1 MTQVVSQ
8 FVSQSVNSITAG
20 QIGKVCDLLTAALR
34 KSGLQSEPMQQ
45 VLESQGG
52 ALADEFVIA
61 VRKRVEAVSNMII
74 RHAKVNRNRTT
85 QQVLDATG
93 RKQYTDSKVVKT
105 MPKGEGDEAD
115 VFFFKLGRYVS
126 DADLE
131 KEYELRGLKP
141 ADSYSLAVINEAD
154 PAFADDHPNGT
165 HWKDANGNWCYAA
178 FDRWGGGGRVV
189 DVHRSVDDW
198 VDDWFFAG
206 VRK

>member
-1 MTQVVSQ
+1 MTQVVSP
-8 FVSQSVNSITAG
+8 SVNSITAG

-178 FDRWGGGGRVV
+178 FYQWSDDERYVIVDRF
-189 DVHRSVDDW
+189 DDDW
-198 VDDWFFAG
+198 DDYWFFAG